1 MQFWQPFRKFFTG
14 KLKFFSINVLKCL
27 EKIIFCCNKNT
38 SADPTGHLKRSSGNI
53 ADFFSTKGQQI
64 FAQFRKL
71 EKKAKLFQIDMFLK
85 SILATTLPKTF
96 RQSKTIAEMIEK
108 TFSEEEKIS
117 WKQPYGNLECY
128 FGNST
133 ANFCRKAE
141 LFCFWSISLKKMH
154 KEVRLKRKKT

>member
-1 MQFWQPFRKFFTG
+1 MRLTRRMQFWQPFRKFFTG

-27 EKIIFCCNKNT
+27 EKKIFCCNKNT

-85 SILATTLPKTF
+85 RILWTCREQFWKLDEKILKKVKKF
-96 RQSKTIAEMIEK
+96 RIKVRKWIK
-108 TFSEEEKIS
+108 KFFSERTIFLVGTT
-117 WKQPYGNLECY
+117 P
-128 FGNST
+128 
-133 ANFCRKAE
+133 RKVWRM
-141 LFCFWSISLKKMH
+141 FW
-154 KEVRLKRKKT
+154 